1 MQGITGV
8 NEKYRL
14 KMAIADEGIFCVN
27 SVNYLLCGD
36 KIYYFLGLLNSRLLN
51 WFFAKLSTNSNVN
64 GYEVDNIPIK
74 IADAEMRREVENSVQ
89 LLLANPDNKVAG
101 QKLDALVYD
110 IYGLMEKEREVVEQ
124 RYY

>member
-1 MQGITGV
+1 M
-8 NEKYRL
+8 
-14 KMAIADEGIFCVN
+14 
-27 SVNYLLCGD
+27 
-36 KIYYFLGLLNSRLLN
+36 LN

-110 IYGLMEKEREVVEQ
+110 IYGLTEKEREVVEQ
-124 RYY
+124 RYC